1 MGDDRLTWMERR
13 SGWTREEAGR
23 AVDALATTAGRA
35 IDRHFPSSA
44 GYQTQSTHL
53 RGFVDGVRLSVT
65 RGTFRAIV
73 SAHYY
78 VDDRGAGDG
87 PGCSLRM
94 VAAAEQR
101 LPRRRLR
108 AAQRATIGLS
118 ALGLVI
124 IVAAALDATGLWG
137 YFRLSL
143 LMSFW
148 IMMTPALAWL
158 SAADPEAPSAPW
170 PALPPGPDDLAR
182 WQEILAA
189 MTEERQVLGDLRA
202 LPFRR

>member
-13 SGWTREEAGR
+13 NGWTREEAGR

-44 GYQTQSTHL
+44 GYRTESTHL

-65 RGTFRAIV
+65 RGSFRAIV

-78 VDDRGAGDG
+78 IDDRGAGEG
-87 PGCSLRM
+87 RSCSLRM
-94 VAAAEQR
+94 VAAAAER
-101 LPRRRLR
+101 PARRRLGV
-108 AAQRATIGLS
+108 AQRSALAIS
-118 ALGLVI
+118 ALGLLVI
-124 IVAAALDATGLWG
+124 VIAALGATGLWG

-158 SAADPEAPSAPW
+158 SATDPEGAPSKW
-170 PALPPGPDDLAR
+170 PALPAATDDLTR
-182 WQEILAA
+182 WREILAA
-189 MTEERQVLGDLRA
+189 MTDERQAVGDLRA